1 MFFLPLVAIW
11 SSNAPTEPVAPY
23 GIGDW
28 PVKYGNHR
36 AVIKAD
42 ASAKAVCVHLPWRLQ
57 QYDPAIHDIIV
68 MTPGNTQVKN
78 VYRAR
83 IDAESA
89 DIVFEPTGGS
99 ADYYVYFLPY
109 DDSPVFGYVGDPYT
123 KPSGQPDSAWVQTY
137 KVAQYAN
144 LPKAEVVTFEA
155 RGEFNRFDPME
166 VCATKG
172 EIEALKSNL
181 KPSYTVFPE
190 DRTHPIRM
198 RTKLPYRWV
207 KDGPAPIVAG
217 NASKNEYFTY
227 QLGLWAS
234 DQDLTH
240 VKIEFTDLTS
250 DEDVIS
256 KESMT
261 CFNTSGIRIDGN
273 AFDIDLSV
281 PKGRVQPL
289 WCGIQIPANADAA
302 TYKGKVT
309 VTCEGGPT
317 TVIPVEVKIDAKTLK
332 DHGDSEAWRMS
343 RLRWLNS
350 RLGADD
356 EVVAPFTPLKLD
368 SSTIACL
375 GRSVSLGSDGLPI
388 SIKVGQNEVL
398 ASPIQVMLQTT
409 VGQPKLAF
417 TKKTE
422 GAISW
427 ESKSESNVASWSCL
441 GSMEFDGHLS
451 YTVELIAKQDL
462 TLDNPK
468 LQIPFNKDSAEYMM
482 GIGRIGGLMPMHYD
496 WKWTGPYDSFWMGS
510 VKSGLHVE
518 LRGATYNGPMLNLYH
533 PAPPSSW
540 SNGGKGGVEIDSR
553 NGCMAQAYLG
563 PRTLKAGETLRLEF
577 ALIVTPVKPLDL
589 KKHFTTRYYH
599 SFPGPTTTT
608 LPSQEAIEA
617 GVNVVNLHQATEYNP
632 YINYPLVA
640 ADLLKPVVRDL
651 HSKSVKTKI
660 YYTIRELTNYTPEFW
675 ALRSLGTEI
684 FTNGGGGG
692 APWLREHV
700 VDGYVPAW
708 VSSLPKGDMDAA
720 VTTTGLSRWCNFYI
734 EGLKW
739 MSENVGIDGLYLDDV
754 SYDRTVLKRM
764 RKVMERANPGS
775 LFDLHSNTAFSIGPA
790 NQYLEFFP
798 YIDRLWFGES
808 FNYSQMSPDQYLVEV
823 SGLPFG
829 LGGEMLQNGGNPWR
843 GALYG
848 MTNRYGWITESTV
861 CDPRPVWRIWDSFG
875 IASSEMIGYWE
886 KSCPVRTNNPGV
898 LATVYKRKGRAL
910 IALASWAPTRV
921 GVKLNIDFKS
931 LGIDPAKARLYAP
944 VSSGFQSSAEFGV
957 GDAIQV
963 EPGKGWMLILKEN

>member
-1 MFFLPLVAIW
+1 MFILPLLALW
-11 SSNAPTEPVAPY
+11 PSSVPSEPLVSY
-23 GIGDW
+23 GIADW
-28 PVKYGNHR
+28 PAKYGNHR

-42 ASAKAVCVHLPWRLQ
+42 SNAKAVWVHLPWRLQ
-57 QYDPAIHDIIV
+57 QYEASMHDIIV
-68 MTPGNTQVKN
+68 KTPSNARVKN
-78 VYRAR
+78 VYRAK
-83 IDAESA
+83 INAESA

-99 ADYYVYFLPY
+99 ADYYVYYMPY
-109 DDSPVFGYVGDPYT
+109 DDSPIFGGVGDIYT
-123 KPSGQPDSAWVQTY
+123 KPSGQPDPAWASAQ
-137 KVAQYAN
+137 KVSQFSS
-144 LPKAEVVTFEA
+144 LPKAEVIKFEA
-155 RGEFNRFDPME
+155 RSEFNRFDPME
-166 VCATKG
+166 VCATAK
-172 EIEALKSNL
+172 ETEELKTTL
-181 KPSYTVFPE
+181 KPAYTVFPE
-190 DRTHPIRM
+190 DRTYPIRM
-198 RTKLPYRWV
+198 RNQLPYRWV
-207 KDGPAPIVAG
+207 KDGPAPKVAG
-217 NASKNEYFTY
+217 EASKNEYFTY

-234 DQDLTH
+234 DQDIKH
-240 VKIEFTDLTS
+240 VKVEFSDLTS
-250 DEDVIS
+250 GKDEIG

-261 CFNTSGIRIDGN
+261 CINTSGIGIDGKP
-273 AFDIDLSV
+273 FDIDLNV
-281 PKGRVQPL
+281 PRGRIQPL
-289 WCGIQIPANADAA
+289 WCGVQIPMNADAA
-302 TYKGKVT
+302 AYKGKVT
-309 VTCEGGPT
+309 VSCEGGPT
-317 TVIPVEVKIDAKTLK
+317 TVIPVEIKVDSKTLK

-350 RLGADD
+350 KIGEDD
-356 EVVAPFTPLKLD
+356 EIVAPYTPLKLD
-368 SSTIACL
+368 GSTISCL
-375 GRSVSLGSDGLPI
+375 GRTVSLGADGLPAA
-388 SIKVGQNEVL
+388 IKAGQQDVLVLPIKLDLPAQVGTPRL
-398 ASPIQVMLQTT
+398 T
-409 VGQPKLAF
+409 F

-422 GAISW
+422 GAIGW
-427 ESKSESNVASWSCL
+427 ESTSEGHDASWSCQ
-441 GSMEFDGHLS
+441 GTMEFDGHISYAIEITAKADLS
-451 YTVELIAKQDL
+451 LSNI
-462 TLDNPK
+462 K
-468 LQIPFNKDSAEYMM
+468 LQIPFSRSSADYMM
-482 GIGRIGGLMPMHYD
+482 GIGKGGGRMPMHYD
-496 WKWTGPYDSFWMGS
+496 WKWTGPYDSFWVGG

-518 LRGATYNGPMLNLYH
+518 LRGGSYNGPLLNLYH
-533 PAPPSSW
+533 PAPPASW
-540 SNGGKGGVEIDSR
+540 SNDNKGGVEIDSR
-553 NGCMAQAYLG
+553 NGCIAQAYLG
-563 PRTLKAGETLRLEF
+563 QRTMKVGEKLRLEF

-589 KKHFTTRYYH
+589 KKHFSTRYYH

-640 ADLLKPVVRDL
+640 ADLLKPVVRNL

-700 VDGYVPAW
+700 VDGYEPAW
-708 VSSLPKGDMDAA
+708 VSSLPKGEMDAA

-775 LFDLHSNTAFSIGPA
+775 LFDLHSNTGFSIGPA
-790 NQYLEFFP
+790 NQYMEFFP

-808 FNYSQMSPDQYLVEV
+808 FNYEAMTPEQYLVEV

-848 MTNRYGWITESTV
+848 MTNRYGWITENFV

-875 IASSEMIGYWE
+875 IASSEMSGYWE
-886 KSCPVRTNNPGV
+886 KDCPVRTSNPSV

-910 IALASWAPTRV
+910 IALASWAPTQV
-921 GVKLNIDFKS
+921 GVKLSIDFKS

-944 VSSGFQSSAEFGV
+944 VSAGFQPSAEYAID
-957 GDAIQV
+957 DAIQV